1 MLVNFGQDLR
11 RLRESRRISIAD
23 ISLKTKIHKSIIEK
37 MENGDFSFFSEIHIR
52 AFLIQ
57 YAKAIGVDRD
67 DLLFNY
73 GMAKNGRYSSMIKD
87 VEEKEEEVKKAED
100 KIFYV
105 VEPEIPPEIKE
116 KKVEETPKE
125 IPKETLRETP
135 KETPKEKTDN
145 DIFSFPSNP
154 KKKPVEETKNTEPL
168 ITEQRPKTPE
178 RKPFSKSKRVKLE
191 NDDTDFNGTYTDRK
205 GFYIPA
211 HYFKNLGIA
220 VLIIALLA
228 GIYLLIDVVFLKKQN
243 QNTEIIKQNFEDVV
257 QENEKKILGKKTE
270 SEIKDSINKA
280 QDSIRKAV
288 IADSLKNLD
297 SDLLTLRVEG
307 LNKGRILVYTDTL
320 FEGGGKL
327 EEVTK
332 DSKAEFKAKK
342 QFYITSKNTANFD
355 LYLNDKKLI
364 IEDES
369 IKNLKLTRKTL
380 SNK

>member
-87 VEEKEEEVKKAED
+87 VEEKEEEIKKAED

-116 KKVEETPKE
+116 KTVAETP
-125 IPKETLRETP
+125 I
-135 KETPKEKTDN
+135 ETPKEKTDN

-154 KKKPVEETKNTEPL
+154 KQKPVEETRNTEPL
-168 ITEQRPKTPE
+168 ITEQIPKTPE

-191 NDDTDFNGTYTDRK
+191 NEDTDFNGTYTDRK

-280 QDSIRKAV
+280 QDSVRKAA
-288 IADSLKNLD
+288 IADSLKNAD
-297 SDLLTLRVEG
+297 SDLLILRVEG

-320 FEGGGKL
+320 YEGGGKL

-332 DSKAEFKAKK
+332 NSKAEFKAKK